1 MMSAPAMNDDD
12 QDDGDSYDAQPH
24 ALSAGRRIARNS
36 IAVFLVAFFV
46 VTLVTPYGIGAAVSV
61 AIAALYAL
69 VQCLAARPGGTRR
82 ISRAKDTVH

>member
-1 MMSAPAMNDDD
+1 MNDDN
-12 QDDGDSYDAQPH
+12 QDDGDWYDGQPH
-24 ALSAGRRIARNS
+24 TLSPVRRIARNS

-46 VTLVTPYGIGAAVSV
+46 VTLVTPYGIGAAASV

-82 ISRAKDTVH
+82 ISRTKDTVH